1 MTERKPATVKDRVN
15 EKRTL
20 TELVISSTV
29 GRVFSF
35 IGWFLFALVMSILV
49 EWLGMLFLWD
59 TNHSRDVLHKE
70 IQYLSQLDQN
80 FLLSVQPAS
89 LATQAVEW
97 VNNGYRW
104 LRVDRALAFLQR
116 HFSLGFIAIS
126 SAMDVT
132 YTLIIRLVTVVLALP
147 AFLIWGMLGLIDGLV
162 DRDIRKEC
170 GGLESSFLYHHVR
183 RWVAPSLGVGCGL
196 YLTLPFT
203 FNPGLY
209 FLVPQALF
217 FVAVYYTAS
226 TFKKFI

>member
-1 MTERKPATVKDRVN
+1 RRRHTIFSRDW
-15 EKRTL
+15 
-20 TELVISSTV
+20 SSDV
-29 GRVFSF
+29 CSSDLF
-35 IGWFLFALVMSILV
+35 I
-49 EWLGMLFLWD
+49 WD

-97 VNNGYRW
+97 VNDGYRW

-147 AFLIWGMLGLIDGLV
+147 AFLI
-162 DRDIRKEC
+162 
-170 GGLESSFLYHHVR
+170 
-183 RWVAPSLGVGCGL
+183 
-196 YLTLPFT
+196 
-203 FNPGLY
+203 
-209 FLVPQALF
+209 
-217 FVAVYYTAS
+217 
-226 TFKKFI
+226 